1 MAIET
6 AGNLGGG
13 LNGNHITGNGGVPT
27 IVLGPGAGAGSV
39 VITGN
44 DNSLVITLTA
54 GARTTPN
61 AIIATITFNTVFSDI
76 PNTVFSPRNNNSAAA
91 NARHW
96 INNIS
101 TSQVTLNITNPA
113 LSSGSVYI
121 WSLITI

>member
-6 AGNLGGG
+6 AGNVGGG
-13 LNGNHITGNGGVPT
+13 LNGNHINGDGGVPT

-39 VITGN
+39 AITGN

-54 GARTTPN
+54 GAGTTN
-61 AIIATITFNTVFSDI
+61 NSIIATITFNTAFSAI
-76 PNTVFSPRNNNSAAA
+76 PNTVFSPRNKNAAAA

-101 TSQVTLNITNPA
+101 TSQVTLNINNPA